1 MILKSQTHLKIP
13 LFITLCLVVLS
24 SKANQPKQLNH
35 LFAKSQVKVAE
46 INYQYFN
53 TQQANEP
60 FKYSINLGEYGTYEL
75 QLKSNSIFASDFKK
89 DLQKMNSL
97 PLSFSGKI
105 ANQPES
111 HVSLTVNQ
119 NFMSGYVH
127 TGETAIYFEPLHHF
141 NKQAKANELIIY
153 NEKDALNEKL
163 RCSHQHQPI
172 SFKVAEQQQLVT
184 KRLACDAYIVELVLV
199 ADYGMVQKY
208 GSATDVR
215 NRLSTVLNAT
225 KQNYNSVFNNPIN
238 FQLVD
243 EYISTSAAN
252 DLWDAQETN
261 ADLLLAE
268 FAQSNFTDKVYDLAS
283 LWVSREIWRLEDG
296 ERRAKAGLAFDNG
309 ICKEGQKYNLISE
322 YNSSLD
328 YMETVLTHEIGHN
341 FSAVHDPAGT
351 EFIMSNGV
359 RSETWSPASI
369 DKINNFYPNTN
380 CLCSS
385 EFVDLLANRCVQFG
399 FGGNTYRTVNVQN
412 TGNTISSTTKVGL
425 FLSEDSNINTD
436 DYLVRTANVNP
447 LAPNEEITVQ
457 LLFSFDEV
465 DLPGGTYY
473 WGLIADAENNIE
485 EGSETNNLG
494 CSGTITL
501 EGIEPT
507 KPDLIIENCNAV
519 SISGNTINTGSIT
532 LKNIGD
538 ADAAGN
544 LLRYYLSNQS
554 EEYYITASNFPA
566 LAAGA
571 SFSRPISRDISQV
584 QPPLPAGNYNLLIKA
599 DVNNAVEESN
609 EGNNTCLNTST
620 PFTVTYGCKD
630 ATAQNYNPTATYADN
645 SICTYQEDEADLI
658 IESCGLVTVTGN
670 MINTGSIKVKNIGGM
685 AASASHVGVYLNRLT
700 GSWLIAEV
708 DFPVLQAGAAL
719 SKSILIDISNINPPL
734 SAGTY
739 TLSFWTDKNRNVAEE
754 SEVNNTCANSNNP
767 SFTVTYGC
775 KDVNAHNYNANA
787 TFEDASLC
795 QTCSDGIIN
804 GDEQGAD
811 CGGSC
816 PNICPTGCQQEDLQ
830 VLYDFHDATNGES
843 WTTKWNFSE
852 DVSNWYGITL
862 NANGCVESI
871 NMFNNNLSGYLPP
884 TLGKLSALKRL
895 YLGFNNV
902 SGEIPSS
909 ISNLSQ
915 LETLNLSSNNLT
927 GTIPASL
934 GNLTNL
940 QYLILSN
947 NQLSGSMPKELG
959 NLSKLKHLT
968 LYANALS
975 EGIPEEIGKLF
986 NLEFLS
992 FHSNSLTGSI
1002 PYEFGNLVKLK
1013 KLWLMSN
1020 QLTGSIP
1027 SSLGNLSNLKELKLY
1042 NNQLENYIPWQL
1054 GNLNS
1059 LEEMSLSHNQLSG
1072 PIPLQFGKLTNL
1084 EELELANNQLTGTL
1098 PAELGDLSMLKILS
1112 ADRNELSGCFHENLR
1127 NLCDAR
1133 VGVNYNNNFTVEWDD
1148 FCNPSNNNA
1157 CQPAGCQYND
1167 ANSMLNLSFDFTLEG
1182 RAGERPLNYNGL
1194 TYDERGYLNTALDI
1208 RGDLN
1213 NKAELTYPAANNINL
1228 NQGTIEAWV
1237 MHFWDGD
1244 APVQHTLLQYGSM
1257 GGLLFFKDG
1266 GNYFRLLLNRF
1277 SPAGFPE
1284 INVGTSTQFWEPGE
1298 WKHVAATWGNGEII
1312 LYIDGEVADRNTY
1325 TQPIASI
1332 VDSHFTIGSDAGNAN
1347 WGGLVDQ
1354 LRISNKVRTKSEINS
1369 FRYACIGDR
1378 IKPMAFNS
1386 LSNHPNPFNANT
1398 TIAFDLL
1405 SDSKVSLYVTDM
1417 MGKKIATLLSNEQK
1431 SEGANTVTFNA
1442 SNYPSGMYYYTLQAG
1457 DYLETQKMILLE

>member
-1 MILKSQTHLKIP
+1 MSTKNNLHFKTPWHKVYKMSI
-13 LFITLCLVVLS
+13 FITVCFLS
-24 SKANQPKQLNH
+24 VWAKANQSKQLNH
-35 LFAKSQVKVAE
+35 FFAKSQVKVTE
-46 INYQYFN
+46 NNYQYFN
-53 TQQANEP
+53 TQQAKES

-75 QLKSNSIFASDFKK
+75 QLKSNNIFASDFKK
-89 DLQKMNSL
+89 ELQKIHSL
-97 PLSFSGKI
+97 PLTFSGKI

-111 HVSLTVNQ
+111 QVSLTVNQ
-119 NFMSGYVH
+119 NFMSGYVQ
-127 TGETAIYFEPLHHF
+127 TGETTIYFEPLHHF

-153 NEKDALNEKL
+153 HEKDALNQKL
-163 RCSHQHQPI
+163 HCSHQHQPI
-172 SFKVAEQQQLVT
+172 SFKVAEQQQQFA
-184 KRLACDAYIVELVLV
+184 KRAACDEYTVEIVLV

-208 GSATDVR
+208 GSATAVR

-225 KQNYNSVFNNPIN
+225 QQNYNNVFNNPIN

-243 EYISTSAAN
+243 EYIATSAAN

-261 ADLLLAE
+261 ADLLLAG

-283 LWVSREIWRLEDG
+283 LWVSREIWRLENG
-296 ERRAKAGLAFDNG
+296 ERSPKAGLAFDNG
-309 ICKEGQKYNLISE
+309 VCKEGQKYNLISE
-322 YNSSLD
+322 HNSSLD

-412 TGNTISSTTKVGL
+412 TGNIISSVTKVGL
-425 FLSEDSNINTD
+425 FLSEDSHINTD
-436 DYLVRTANVNP
+436 DYLVRTTNLNP
-447 LAPNEEITVQ
+447 LDPNEEITVQ

-501 EGIEPT
+501 EGISPT
-507 KPDLIIENCNAV
+507 NPDLIIENCNGIT
-519 SISGNTINTGSIT
+519 ISGNTINTGGIIV
-532 LKNIGD
+532 KNIGD
-538 ADAAGN
+538 ADASST
-544 LLRYYLSNQS
+544 LLGIYLSTNT
-554 EEYYITASNFPA
+554 IIDASDHLIA
-566 LAAGA
+566 QATYTEVEAGESIA
-571 SFSRPISRDISQV
+571 RTYSRDVSE
-584 QPPLPAGNYNLLIKA
+584 
-599 DVNNAVEESN
+599 VN
-609 EGNNTCLNTST
+609 T
-620 PFTVTYGCKD
+620 PV
-630 ATAQNYNPTATYADN
+630 P
-645 SICTYQEDEADLI
+645 
-658 IESCGLVTVTGN
+658 
-670 MINTGSIKVKNIGGM
+670 
-685 AASASHVGVYLNRLT
+685 
-700 GSWLIAEV
+700 
-708 DFPVLQAGAAL
+708 
-719 SKSILIDISNINPPL
+719 
-734 SAGTY
+734 AGTY
-739 TLSFWTDKNRNVAEE
+739 YVGFFADRKNVLVEANE
-754 SEVNNTCANSNNP
+754 NNNSCFDA
-767 SFTVTYGC
+767 SLRFTVTYGC

-795 QTCSDGIIN
+795 QTCNDGIKN

-816 PNICPTGCQQEDLQ
+816 PNNCPIGCQQTDRNALIA
-830 VLYDFHDATNGES
+830 LYNSTNGANWTNPWNLSESIES
-843 WTTKWNFSE
+843 W
-852 DVSNWYGITL
+852 DGITL
-862 NANGCVESI
+862 NADGCVEQI
-871 NMFNNNLSGYLPP
+871 YFFNNNLNGSLPEEIGQ
-884 TLGKLSALKRL
+884 LNELKRL
-895 YLGFNNV
+895 QLRYNGISGNIPASIGNLKKLEILTLSTNKLTGSIPTSIGELANLKYLGLGSNKL
-902 SGEIPSS
+902 SGSIPTSMGNLSKVEIISIYANSLSGLIPSQLGNL
-909 ISNLSQ
+909 SNLKNLYLYSN
-915 LETLNLSSNNLT
+915 NLSSN
-927 GTIPASL
+927 IPAA
-934 GNLTNL
+934 
-940 QYLILSN
+940 
-947 NQLSGSMPKELG
+947 LG
-959 NLSKLKHLT
+959 NLSKLQKLHLGS
-968 LYANALS
+968 NDLS
-975 EGIPEEIGKLF
+975 
-986 NLEFLS
+986 
-992 FHSNSLTGSI
+992 GSI
-1002 PYEFGNLVKLK
+1002 PYTF
-1013 KLWLMSN
+1013 
-1020 QLTGSIP
+1020 
-1027 SSLGNLSNLKELKLY
+1027 GNLSNLKELKLY

-1084 EELELANNQLTGTL
+1084 EELEFANNQLTGTL

-1133 VGVNYNNNFTVEWDD
+1133 VGVNYNNNFSVEWDD
-1148 FCNPSNNNA
+1148 FCNPSNNSA
-1157 CQPAGCQYND
+1157 CQPAGCQFND
-1167 ANSMLNLSFDFTLEG
+1167 ANSLLNLSFDFTLEG

-1228 NQGTIEAWV
+1228 NQGTIEAWI
-1237 MHFWDGD
+1237 MHYWDGD
-1244 APVQHTLLQYGSM
+1244 APVQHTLLQYGST

-1332 VDSHFTIGSDAGNAN
+1332 EDSYFTIGSDAGNAD

-1354 LRISNKVRTKSEINS
+1354 LRISNKVRTKSEINT

-1378 IKPMAFNS
+1378 IKPTAFNS

-1405 SDSKVSLYVTDM
+1405 SDTKVTLYVTDM

-1431 SEGANTVTFNA
+1431 SKGANTVTFNA
-1442 SNYPSGMYYYTLQAG
+1442 SNYPSGVYYYTLQSG
-1457 DYLETQKMILLE
+1457 NYLETQKMILVE